1 MNFCS
6 DNTSTISPEIL
17 EAIQRENAK
26 PAMPYGADDLSAKI
40 QSQFNDLFEC
50 ETTAFLVP
58 TGTASNSLALA
69 ALSPSYGS
77 IYCHRDAHINCDE
90 CGAPEFY
97 TGGAK
102 LITLPGPN
110 GKVHPGELET
120 ALAATSDA
128 VHHNQPAALSI
139 SQASEAGTV
148 YGPSELHHLSE
159 IAKQYGLYFHMDGA
173 RFSNAISTVGC
184 SPAELTWKAGIDVL
198 SFGATKNGAMAAE
211 AVIFFN
217 RNLGKEVGYR
227 RKRAGHL
234 FSKMRFIAAQWDGFL
249 HDDLWLK
256 NANHANAMATK
267 LKEGLLSLPSAE
279 LYHPVEAN
287 EVFVALPEHV
297 IQGLEKTGFAFYR
310 WQDPTSP
317 VIRLVT
323 SFNTNVADV
332 DQFIQTAKN
341 LSQP

>member
-6 DNTSTISPEIL
+6 DNTSSISPEIL
-17 EAIQRENAK
+17 DAIGRANAE
-26 PAMPYGADDLSAKI
+26 PAMPYGADDLTAKI
-40 QSQFNDLFEC
+40 QTQFNDIFEC

-110 GKVHPGELET
+110 GKIHPGELET
-120 ALAATSDA
+120 ALSATSNS
-128 VHHNQPAALSI
+128 VHHNQPAAISI
-139 SQASEAGTV
+139 SQSSEAGTV
-148 YGPSELHHLSE
+148 YGPSELHHISD

-173 RFSNAISTVGC
+173 RFSNAIATLGC
-184 SPAELTWKAGIDVL
+184 TPADLTWKAGIDVL

-211 AVIFFN
+211 AVIFFK
-217 RNLGKEVGYR
+217 RNLAKEVGYR

-234 FSKMRFIAAQWDGFL
+234 FSKMRFIAAQWEGFFK
-249 HDDLWLK
+249 DDLWLK
-256 NANHANAMATK
+256 NATHANAMAQK
-267 LKEGLLSLPSAE
+267 LKNGLQSIQGAE

-287 EVFVALPEHV
+287 EVFMALPEHV
-297 IQGLEKTGFAFYR
+297 IQGLEKAGFGFYR
-310 WQDPTSP
+310 WQDANSP
-317 VIRLVT
+317 LLRLVT
-323 SFNTNVADV
+323 SYNTIEADV
-332 DQFIQTAKN
+332 DKFIDVAKN
-341 LSQP
+341 TV